1 MLKTIHEV
9 LCVRLLARKLGLACY
24 KFKGTFL
31 SKDPIFHV

>member
-9 LCVRLLARKLGLACY
+9 LSVCLFARSETRNCMLE
-24 KFKGTFL
+24 TFL